1 MKVRFWFHACARQ
14 VVGWIQW
21 NGPIWSLST
30 GWEQEWMKAWEALDG
45 HPQLMPAILWNKSY
59 CWLLCNLARPR
70 CCSIMPCSRLLSSY
84 CSASFHFSLLLL
96 LNTTLPCK
104 SLMHFCVTQSV
115 LWKQSSSC
123 GLPEP
128 RVCAPW
134 LGRRGGMRAAKKF
147 SPSKNINCNVASGSR
162 EILLEWV
169 YHGKIGKN
177 PKS

>member
-1 MKVRFWFHACARQ
+1 MKLDFGFMHCARH
-14 VVGWIQW
+14 VGRIQW

-30 GWEQEWMKAWEALDG
+30 GLRRGVDEGLGSAGWPSSTHAGHSLKQKLLLIALQSCP
-45 HPQLMPAILWNKSY
+45 H
-59 CWLLCNLARPR
+59 

-134 LGRRGGMRAAKKF
+134 LGRRGGIRAAKKF